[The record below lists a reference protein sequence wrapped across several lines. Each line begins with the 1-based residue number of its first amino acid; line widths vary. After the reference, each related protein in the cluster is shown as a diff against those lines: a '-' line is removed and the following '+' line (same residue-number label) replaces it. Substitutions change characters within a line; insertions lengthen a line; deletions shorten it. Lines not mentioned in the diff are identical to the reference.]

1 MYDKNDE
8 YREKMCEIIKAQGG
22 TYWDILAKTD
32 EERYLLQ
39 RLRRTK
45 MGKLCESLYADP
57 CDSGFW
63 EDGDTFA
70 SEVLYRVGYEIGH
83 WYQDVPWMTE
93 DERARKRYPDGIT
106 PSNIYSAKQ
115 WVFKAEKM
123 LGVKRQLY
131 FGGAF

>member
-8 YREKMCEIIKAQGG
+8 YRGEMCKVIRANGG
-22 TYWDILAKTD
+22 TYWDILARTD
-32 EERYLLQ
+32 AEKALLK

-45 MGKLCESLYADP
+45 LGRLCESLYADP

-63 EDGDTFA
+63 EKGDTFA

-83 WYQDVPWMTE
+83 WYQDVEWMTE
-93 DERARKRYPDGIT
+93 RERLEKRYPDGIT
-106 PSNIYSAKQ
+106 PSQIGTAKR
-115 WVFKAEKM
+115 WVYEAEKV

-131 FGGAF
+131 FGGEF